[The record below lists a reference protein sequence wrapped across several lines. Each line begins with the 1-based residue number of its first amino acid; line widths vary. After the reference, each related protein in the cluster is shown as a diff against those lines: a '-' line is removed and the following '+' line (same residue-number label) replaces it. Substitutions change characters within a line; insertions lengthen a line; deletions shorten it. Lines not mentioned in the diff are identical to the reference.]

1 MTGATS
7 PRVEWSCAFIYA
19 DYENEFCSGVP
30 DAGIAR
36 IGCGFLAIPDNPPFP
51 PHRSHDRRRKAG
63 SECDGWTVVVA
74 LNTVGSSEPTR

>member
-7 PRVEWSCAFIYA
+7 PRVEWNCAFIDA

-36 IGCGFLAIPDNPPFP
+36 IGCGFLRYSGQPTLPPP
-51 PHRSHDRRRKAG
+51 
-63 SECDGWTVVVA
+63 
-74 LNTVGSSEPTR
+74 